1 MKLLAIESSCD
12 ETAVALVES
21 TSAPGGARVLSSVVA
36 TQIPLHRL
44 YGGVIPELAS
54 RNHSGQLPG
63 VLQEA
68 LRQADCKVSEVD
80 AFAATGGPGLVAAL
94 LVGHTTAK
102 ALALAAGKPFVSVN
116 HLEGHMLSPFLNCP
130 AELAAPQMPP
140 PHLGLVVS
148 GGHSLLLD
156 VQGLGRYALLG
167 RSQDDAAGE
176 AFDKVAKMLDL
187 PYPGGPEID
196 KLAERGD
203 PTRFAFPRPMLHE
216 PNFDFSFSGLKTAT
230 LYTLPKLVPG
240 GNPHDLDEQTLCDIC
255 AGVREAIVDVLAR
268 KASRALRQTGHRLLA
283 VSGGVSCN
291 KALRARLAQ
300 ECDKLGCALLLP
312 PPALTTDNAAM
323 IAYAALLRAR
333 SGSYSPLETP
343 VDPNLTLAGFSTR
356 S

>member
-1 MKLLAIESSCD
+1 MKVLAIESSCD

-21 TSAPGGARVLSSVVA
+21 AAVPGGARLLASVVS

-54 RNHSGQLPG
+54 RNHTGQLPG

-68 LRQADCKVSEVD
+68 LQQAGCAAGAVD
-80 AFAATGGPGLVAAL
+80 VFAATGGPGLVAAL

-102 ALALAAGKPFVSVN
+102 ALALAADKPFVSVN

-130 AELAAPQMPP
+130 AELSAPQMPP
-140 PHLGLVVS
+140 PHLALVVS

-156 VQGLGRYALLG
+156 VRGLSRYTLLG

-203 PTRFAFPRPMLHE
+203 PARFAFPRPMLHE

-230 LYTLPKLVPG
+230 LYTLPKLTPS
-240 GNPHDLDEQTLCDIC
+240 GNPHDLDEQTLCDLC

-268 KASRALRQTGHRLLA
+268 KAARALRHTGHRVLA

-291 KALRARLAQ
+291 KALRARLAAVCEQ
-300 ECDKLGCALLLP
+300 QGCALLLP
-312 PPALTTDNAAM
+312 PPSLTTDNAAM
-323 IAYAALLRAR
+323 IAYAALLHAQA
-333 SGSYSPLETP
+333 GHFSPLETP
-343 VDPNLTLAGFSTR
+343 VDPNLTLAGFATR